1 MKYHLSSLALWLPS
15 TLQKQ
20 VQLQAAGRDPQFTD
34 VRWIGTNH
42 PVRAY
47 NPDFLYVGNPDS
59 VSDLDFEKS
68 DIWVLTVSP
77 VLRSQGKLL
86 VLPEPT
92 LGIFDVYEA
101 LRQALYDLNQWIIT
115 LDTAVIEEKSLQ
127 TLLTLSQSILQ
138 NPIVIFDPSFHVLAV
153 TDTFSKSDV
162 PVYNVIQAGKAD
174 PETILRLQAVNRS
187 PLTPLGNNFFYQQT
201 DEISGIPELFIHID
215 SRSGALLAR
224 VNVHCRK
231 QSLTSGFRHLLSFF
245 LSRAALVLEKQQSGN
260 PVRSLDDYFFQRLID
275 GASNIEEIAS
285 VLDIPVQG
293 EFMIICLNVDGC
305 DSTKI
310 VNLASQIELMIPSSR
325 PFLYEKQL
333 LVFLGIS
340 STNQSSLDFWNYQ
353 EQRLSDLTAALGLQ
367 IGVSNLFHSLN
378 HLKLYCQQ
386 ALAAMR
392 AAAKVDFSRW
402 SFHSGHGGSPD
413 LCFYQH
419 IAAYDMV
426 DYLRT
431 RYPLQG
437 IGTPTYWPMRKHDLQ
452 RGNNNC
458 RLLTLYL
465 KNDCQAAPTAE
476 IIHMHRNSIV
486 YRINK
491 MSEQYHL
498 DLKDPQFKFLFLM
511 SAIADEAATAFQSS
525 ESDTAPEAV
534 NHTE

>member
-1 MKYHLSSLALWLPS
+1 MKYHLSSLSLWLPAEA
-15 TLQKQ
+15 QQ
-20 VQLQAAGRDPQFTD
+20 QIQLQAAGRDPQFTD
-34 VRWIGTNH
+34 VRWIEPN
-42 PVRAY
+42 RAVPSW
-47 NPDFLYVGNPDS
+47 NPEFLYVGLPDS
-59 VSDLDFEKS
+59 MSSCESEV
-68 DIWVLTVSP
+68 WMLTVSSA
-77 VLRSQGKLL
+77 RRGQGKLL
-86 VLPEPT
+86 VLPGRSLT
-92 LGIFDVYEA
+92 ASDLYQA
-101 LRQALYDLNQWIIT
+101 LRQAFFTLNQWVIT
-115 LDTAVIEEKSLQ
+115 LDSAVIEERSLQ
-127 TLLTLSQSILQ
+127 DLLTLSQSTLQ
-138 NPIVIFDPSFHVLAV
+138 NPVVIFDPSFHVLAS
-153 TDTFSKSDV
+153 TDNFSELDA
-162 PVYNVIQAGKAD
+162 PLYHVIQSGKAD

-187 PLTPLGNNFFYQQT
+187 PLTPLGNGFFYQQT
-201 DEISGIPELFIHID
+201 DEICGVPELFIHID

-224 VNVHCRK
+224 VNVHCRRHP
-231 QSLTSGFRHLLSFF
+231 LTSGFRHLLSFF

-293 EFMIICLNVDGC
+293 EFMIMCLNVDGC

-333 LVFLGIS
+333 LVFLGVS
-340 STNQSSLDFWNYQ
+340 TTNQSSLDFWNYQ
-353 EQRLSDLTAALGLQ
+353 EQRLSELTTALGLQ
-367 IGVSNLFHSLN
+367 IGVSNLFHSLD

-392 AAAKVDFSRW
+392 AAAQVDFTHW
-402 SFHSGHGGSPD
+402 SFHSGHDSSPD

-426 DYLRT
+426 DQLRS

-437 IGTPTYWPMRKHDLQ
+437 IGTPTYWLMREHDLQ

-465 KNDCQAAPTAE
+465 KNDCAAAPTAE
-476 IIHMHRNSIV
+476 IFHMHRNSIV

-511 SAIADEAATAFQSS
+511 SAIADEAAAAFQSS
-525 ESDTAPEAV
+525 KSGTAPEEIDHV
-534 NHTE
+534 I